1 MSLPR
6 TSPTKVVALLTM
18 IGLLLPV
25 RLTAQTVSED
35 SLVLIAREII
45 EAANYVA
52 LISLDADGHPQA
64 RVMDPFSPEDDMTV
78 WLATNPRSRKV
89 AQIRTDDRVTL
100 YYFDAPG
107 LSTVTLM
114 GTARLVNDSAE
125 KAGRWK
131 AGWEA
136 FYPDRDSS
144 YLLIEVRPT
153 HMEIVSDKHGLRG
166 DPVTWT
172 PDRVEF
178 HVD

>member
-6 TSPTKVVALLTM
+6 IYCVKAVTLLTM
-18 IGLLLPV
+18 LGLLLPV
-25 RLTAQTVSED
+25 SLTAQVVSED

-52 LISLDADGHPQA
+52 LISLDANGHPQA
-64 RVMDPFSPEDDMTV
+64 RVMDPFPPEDDMTV

-89 AQIRTDDRVTL
+89 EQIRADTRVTL
-100 YYFDAPG
+100 YYFDASG
-107 LSTVTLM
+107 LGTVTLM

-125 KAGRWK
+125 KARRWK

-144 YLLIEVRPT
+144 YLLIEVRPDR
-153 HMEIVSDKHGLRG
+153 MEVVSVKHGLRG